1 MKLNP
6 KQRVVGVYRKM
17 QINSRHM
24 SYLKSISIQ
33 VNPNFNGTD
42 CEPECTTFASERCS
56 LCVGYVLSIGKCVLY
71 TKVRKRSTELEVEPI
86 EINILD
92 YIMIV

>member
-6 KQRVVGVYRKM
+6 NQRVVGVYWKM

-42 CEPECTTFASERCS
+42 CERECTTFGSERCS

-71 TKVRKRSTELEVEPI
+71 AKGRKRSTELEVEPI